1 MCLIILVNDKKSFNK
16 NDLKTA
22 YKRNQNGMGV
32 MYVNKNNEFVS
43 DKFLPKNENE
53 VINFYNL
60 HSSKTN
66 KIAIHLRFT
75 TEGKTNKKNCHPF
88 ISYKKDNHFIG
99 LMHNGPKLPIPIHN
113 SNFSDTWHYNEYLK
127 NLFQHN
133 PKLIFNKD
141 FQREL
146 EAHIGTEKL
155 IFLDSKSK
163 QFIIINEFEGN
174 YQGSNWYSN
183 EYWQD
188 MPKISYLSDN
198 DNQLNF
204 YGNEDN
210 FNGWNYLDDD
220 KKEVLKP
227 YLYDYD
233 KEKPKRYLNNHLLD
247 EFYSDDRIKNTPIAE
262 LYDFVDDC
270 YYSEDMTPIY
280 DLVNRY
286 KGKIQKK

>member
-1 MCLIILVNDKKSFNK
+1 MCLIVLVNDKKSFNK
-16 NDLKTA
+16 DDLKTA
-22 YKRNQNGMGV
+22 YRRNQNGMGV

-60 HSSKTN
+60 HASNTN

-75 TEGKTNKKNCHPF
+75 TQGKTNKKNCHPF

-99 LMHNGPKLPIPIHN
+99 LMHNGARLPIPLHN
-113 SNFSDTWHYNEYLK
+113 KNFSDTWHYNEYLK

-146 EAHIGTEKL
+146 EDHIGTEKL

-163 QFIIINEFEGN
+163 QFIIINELEGN

-188 MPKISYLSDN
+188 TPKISYLSDN
-198 DNQLNF
+198 DNQLNY
-204 YGNEDN
+204 YGNNDN

-220 KKEVLKP
+220 KKEILEP

-233 KEKPKRYLNNHLLD
+233 KEKPKRYLDTHLLD
-247 EFYSDDRIKNTPIAE
+247 EFYSDDKIKNTPIAE

-280 DLVNRY
+280 DLVTRY

>member
-1 MCLIILVNDKKSFNK
+1 MAGIPGLRDMWGAIGDSLDWVGDAASDALAIVASPFVDEEGELFGFIGMD
-16 NDLKTA
+16 DLKTA

-60 HSSKTN
+60 HSSQTD

-113 SNFSDTWHYNEYLK
+113 KNFSDTWHYNEYLK
-127 NLFQHN
+127 NLFQYN

-146 EAHIGTEKL
+146 EEHIGTEKL

-163 QFIIINEFEGN
+163 QFIIINKLEGN
-174 YQGSNWYSN
+174 YKGANWYSN

-188 MPKISYLSDN
+188 TPKISYLTTTMTKK
-198 DNQLNF
+198 NQRNISQILM
-204 YGNEDN
+204 Y
-210 FNGWNYLDDD
+210 
-220 KKEVLKP
+220 
-227 YLYDYD
+227 
-233 KEKPKRYLNNHLLD
+233 
-247 EFYSDDRIKNTPIAE
+247 
-262 LYDFVDDC
+262 
-270 YYSEDMTPIY
+270 
-280 DLVNRY
+280 
-286 KGKIQKK
+286 

>member
-1 MCLIILVNDKKSFNK
+1 MIKMCLIILVNDKKSFNK

-60 HSSKTN
+60 HSSQTD

-188 MPKISYLSDN
+188 TPKISYLSDN
-198 DNQLNF
+198 DNQLNY
-204 YGNEDN
+204 YGNENN
-210 FNGWNYLDDD
+210 FNGWNYLDDND
-220 KKEVLKP
+220 
-227 YLYDYD
+227 YDYD
-233 KEKPKRYLNNHLLD
+233 KEKPKRYLDTHLLD

-262 LYDFVDDC
+262 LYDFIDDC

>member
-1 MCLIILVNDKKSFNK
+1 MCLIVLVNDKKSFNK
-16 NDLKTA
+16 DDLKTA
-22 YKRNQNGMGV
+22 YRRNQNGMGV

-60 HSSKTN
+60 HSSQTN

-75 TEGKTNKKNCHPF
+75 TQGKTNKKNCHPF

-99 LMHNGPKLPIPIHN
+99 LMHNGARLPIPLHN
-113 SNFSDTWHYNEYLK
+113 KNFSDTWHYNEYLK

-146 EAHIGTEKL
+146 EDHIGTEKL

-163 QFIIINEFEGN
+163 QFIIINELEGN

-188 MPKISYLSDN
+188 MPKISYVSNN
-198 DNQLNF
+198 DNQLNY
-204 YGNEDN
+204 YGNNDN

-220 KKEVLKP
+220 KKEILEP

-233 KEKPKRYLNNHLLD
+233 KEKPKRYLDTHLLD

-262 LYDFVDDC
+262 LYDFIDDC

-280 DLVNRY
+280 DLVSRY